1 MDILLKSSSGSSF
14 NYTFNSFEQ
23 IYYLSL
29 DKLKFDFSIFS
40 IELQENSTTFL
51 NYYIPMV
58 RNLQEAQA
66 TMAGDKSRD
75 TK

>member
-40 IELQENSTTFL
+40 IELQENSPRF
-51 NYYIPMV
+51 
-58 RNLQEAQA
+58 
-66 TMAGDKSRD
+66 
-75 TK
+75 